1 MQPKRKRSPGR
12 PHAEPIAAPM
22 REQILQSA
30 AQLFMRF
37 GYEGVSIQ
45 SVADDCGVTKATVY
59 YYFPTKSDLFT
70 STIVRMLGNVKTR
83 ILSIL
88 ELPEPLQARLIR
100 IAEQY
105 LNVPHFDMDIMLA
118 KAAEAMTPEQ
128 TQAMRE
134 AEAAIYRVVVD
145 AFDAAARAGEIRDV
159 DPAVAGHA
167 YIAVMRIGNTRY
179 AEEKPLFASTSAA
192 ARAIVELIW
201 QGVGR

>member
-45 SVADDCGVTKATVY
+45 AVADDCGVTKATVY

-145 AFDAAARAGEIRDV
+145 AFDAAARAGEIRGV